1 MAQVA
6 FIGAG
11 KMAEALIGGITKAG
25 VFAPENVVISDVDPV
40 RIKQVSKKYGV
51 RAAADNIFAASDSE
65 CVVFAVKPQ
74 DMEAALTDARAA
86 DCPPGTLFVS
96 IAAGA
101 TISSIKAV
109 LGGGSKVF
117 RVMPNL
123 PAVKGEGASV
133 ACGEGEDSDFET
145 VEKIFGSVG
154 MVEFV
159 PEEMIDAFTALSG
172 SGPGFVAAFAES
184 LISGAEKL
192 GIPPDTA
199 EKFAIQTLFGAAKIM
214 REGVSPK
221 DLREA
226 VSSPAGTTVAG
237 LEEFEKSGFSSVVE
251 NALAAAQKR
260 SKELAR
266 NGGAKG
272 GKK

>member
-1 MAQVA
+1 MAGIA

-11 KMAEALIGGITKAG
+11 KMAEALIGGITGAG
-25 VFAPENVVISDVDPV
+25 VFVPEDVVISDIDPARV
-40 RIKQVSKKYGV
+40 KLVSEKYGV
-51 RAAADNIFAASDSE
+51 RVAADNVSAASDSE
-65 CVVFAVKPQ
+65 CVIFAVKPQ
-74 DMEAALTDARAA
+74 DMESALTDARAA
-86 DCPPGTLFVS
+86 QCPPGALFVS

-109 LGGGSKVF
+109 LGGGGKVF
-117 RVMPNL
+117 RAMPNL
-123 PAVKGEGASV
+123 PAVRGEGASV
-133 ACGEGEDSDFET
+133 VCGEGEDADFET
-145 VEKIFGSVG
+145 VEKIFSSVG

-172 SGPGFVAAFAES
+172 SGPGFVAVFTES
-184 LISGAEKL
+184 LMSGAEKL
-192 GIPPDTA
+192 GISPDVA
-199 EKFAIQTLFGAAKIM
+199 EKFAVQTLFGAAKIM
-214 REGVSPK
+214 REGMSPK
-221 DLREA
+221 DLREM

-237 LEEFEKSGFSSVVE
+237 LEEFEKSDFSSVVE
-251 NALAAAQKR
+251 NALAAARKR